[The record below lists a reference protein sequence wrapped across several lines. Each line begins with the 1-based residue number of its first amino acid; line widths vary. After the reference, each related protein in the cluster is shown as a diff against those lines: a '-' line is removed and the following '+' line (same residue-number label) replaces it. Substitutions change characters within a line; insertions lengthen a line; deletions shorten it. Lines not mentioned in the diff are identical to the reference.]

1 MEIFLWWE
9 AKLMSLLDRSS
20 DEITHRS
27 PAEILT
33 HALFSSARIVFVNA
47 VLDLYEDDPFLT
59 RLLSEAGRHVIFS
72 VIMCLYACYREAD
85 RPTWPTM
92 SGLKKAMIQFG
103 LSSSRRVEALA
114 ARLVHSGFLEL
125 VPSKRDGR
133 VRILTP
139 TQRMLAHDRNW
150 LTAHYL
156 PLQML
161 FPDPGYAPI
170 IEGDRSFQFAQR
182 VVSMDFFGHGAHILS
197 SNPGIMLFLGRDAGV
212 MILIKLV
219 QLAHVAGND
228 AIEGVSYKDIGER
241 FGVSRTHVRD
251 VLLDAERAGF
261 VRLTGRGG
269 HLVQLTPAVMLVFD
283 RFIAD
288 SMSGNDLMYQLAV
301 RRMAR
306 QPQTLYT

>member
-1 MEIFLWWE
+1 
-9 AKLMSLLDRSS
+9 MSLLDQSS
-20 DEITHRS
+20 EEITHRS

-33 HALFSSARIVFVNA
+33 HALFLSARVAFVNA

-72 VIMCLYACYREAD
+72 VIMCFYACYKEAD
-85 RPTWPTM
+85 RSTWPTV
-92 SGLKKAMIQFG
+92 SRLKQAMVQFG

-114 ARLVHSGFLEL
+114 ARLVHSGFLEM

-139 TQRMLAHDRNW
+139 TPRMLTHDRNW

-156 PLQML
+156 PLQIL
-161 FPDPGYAPI
+161 FPDPGYTPI
-170 IEGDRSFQFAQR
+170 IEGDQSVQFAQR
-182 VVSMDFFGHGAHILS
+182 MVSMDFFGQGAHILS

-212 MILIKLV
+212 MILIKLI
-219 QLAHVAGND
+219 QLADVAGRD
-228 AIEGVSYKDIGER
+228 AIEGVSYADIGER

-261 VRLTGRGG
+261 VCLSGRGG
-269 HLVQLTPAVMLVFD
+269 HLVQLKPAVMQVFD
-283 RFIAD
+283 RFMAD

-306 QPQTLYT
+306 PREALYV